1 MTDRLTKLTGA
12 NRHSVWRHACLRV
25 CEATEQLGVEVG
37 PILKDVGLGLAGL
50 MTPGF
55 RVPLD
60 AYQRLVMA
68 CVLET
73 GRFDLGFYINQ
84 NITVLGNTLVQNA
97 LISSSSA
104 KRAFDRY
111 IDLAHIV
118 DTPQSFGYETNGN
131 ASAPIIG
138 KPDAVW
144 SVHSADIE
152 VATTR
157 CKAHEGLQLHRHHVR
172 GKSLVQHR
180 SLLFQKRGSSRLA
193 LGCGDLAVP
202 APLQGLFANGLA
214 EIVTHRLPRSQ
225 LDVCP
230 SPGSD

>member
-1 MTDRLTKLTGA
+1 MGCISSPIYRF
-12 NRHSVWRHACLRV
+12 NPISRCP
-25 CEATEQLGVEVG
+25 EVG

-84 NITVLGNTLVQNA
+84 NITVLVNTLIQNA

-118 DTPQSFGYETNGN
+118 DTSQSFG
-131 ASAPIIG
+131 
-138 KPDAVW
+138 
-144 SVHSADIE
+144 
-152 VATTR
+152 
-157 CKAHEGLQLHRHHVR
+157 
-172 GKSLVQHR
+172 
-180 SLLFQKRGSSRLA
+180 
-193 LGCGDLAVP
+193 
-202 APLQGLFANGLA
+202 
-214 EIVTHRLPRSQ
+214 
-225 LDVCP
+225 
-230 SPGSD
+230 